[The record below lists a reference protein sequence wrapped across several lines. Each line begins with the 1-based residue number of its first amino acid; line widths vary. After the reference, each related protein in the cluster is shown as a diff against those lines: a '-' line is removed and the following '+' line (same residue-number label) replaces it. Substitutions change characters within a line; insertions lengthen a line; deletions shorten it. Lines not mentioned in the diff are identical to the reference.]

1 MKRSAKLATA
11 IVAMTVGAGSAIAAS
26 ASHEAVGKVEHINPK
41 SQRIT
46 VSHQVYRYSP
56 RHIALDVKRGEKV
69 RVVYR
74 WGHGHRIAEKI
85 LPLSSS

>member
-11 IVAMTVGAGSAIAAS
+11 IAAITVGAGSAIAAS

-56 RHIALDVKRGEKV
+56 RQIALDVKRGEKV

-74 WGHGHRIAEKI
+74 WDHGHRLAEKI